1 MSEGYLLTG
10 GLLRKLEKE
19 KEYFLI
25 RGELIQEEI
34 EEKRVK
40 VMDMEMHLRE
50 LKRDLARSRSI
61 IDLLRDNEN

>member
-1 MSEGYLLTG
+1 MTG